1 MKLLKDILYKARL
14 EQVVGSTNTA
24 IEHITFDSR
33 AVKPFTAFVAI
44 KGTKSD
50 GHQFIP
56 KALEL
61 GATAI
66 ICEVLPEELKDG
78 VSYVRVA
85 DSQHAL
91 AVLATNFYDHPSKEL
106 KLIGITGT
114 NGKTSTATLLYKLFR
129 SLGHKCGL
137 ISTVEIRVGN
147 KTIDATHTTPDSLR
161 LNELLRTMVDERITH
176 CFMEVS
182 SHSVVQ
188 ERITGL
194 HFDIGVFTNITHDHL
209 DYHGTFAEY
218 IKAKKRFFD
227 LLADDAHALTNADD
241 ANGDVMLQNTK
252 AQKHSYAVRNM
263 ADHRARVIENVITGL
278 HLNIDG
284 HDVYTRLVGEFNA
297 SNLLAVYG
305 TAILLGEQPI
315 NVLTA
320 ISDLEPPRGRFQIV
334 RPNRENGSII
344 GDAPLNADTG
354 TTPKNIVGIVDYA
367 HTPDALKNVLGTIN
381 DTCRDEQRV
390 ITVVGCGGDRDRT
403 KRPIMARIAAEM
415 SHQVVLTSDN
425 PRSEDPHTILHE
437 MRTGLAQADLQ
448 RVFVNADR
456 KEAIRM
462 AVGLARPGD
471 VVLVA
476 GKGHETYQEIN
487 GVKHPFD
494 DVAVLRETL
503 ELMTK

>member
-14 EQVVGSTNTA
+14 EQVVGSTNSA
-24 IEHITFDSR
+24 IEQVTFDSR

-44 KGTKSD
+44 KGAKSD
-50 GHQFIP
+50 GHDFIA
-56 KALEL
+56 KAVEQ

-66 ICEVLPEELKDG
+66 ICERLPETLKEG
-78 VSYVRVA
+78 VTYVRVTDA
-85 DSQHAL
+85 QHAL
-91 AVLATNFYDHPSKEL
+91 AILAVNFFDHPSEEL

-114 NGKTSTATLLYKLFR
+114 NGKTSVATLLYKLFR
-129 SLGHKCGL
+129 SLGYKCGL
-137 ISTVEIRVGN
+137 ISTVENRIGN
-147 KTIDATHTTPDSLR
+147 KVIDATLTTPDAVR
-161 LNELLRTMVDERITH
+161 LNELLRTMVDEKVAY

-182 SHSVVQ
+182 SHSMVQ

-194 HFDIGVFTNITHDHL
+194 RFDAGVFTNITHDHL

-227 LLADDAHALTNADD
+227 MLPEEAVALVNADD
-241 ANGDVMLQNTK
+241 ANSGVMVQNTK
-252 AQKHSYAVRNM
+252 AAKRSYAVKSM
-263 ADHRARVIENVITGL
+263 ADHRARIIENALTGL

-284 HDVYTRLVGEFNA
+284 HDVYTRLIGEFNA
-297 SNLLAVYG
+297 SNLLAVYSIA
-305 TAILLGEQPI
+305 TILGEAPL

-320 ISDLEPPRGRFQIV
+320 LSDLDPPRGRFQII
-334 RPNRENGSII
+334 RGPGTGI
-344 GDAPLNADTG
+344 GADASASG
-354 TTPKNIVGIVDYA
+354 VIGIVDYA

-415 SHQVVLTSDN
+415 SHSVILTSDN
-425 PRSEDPHTILHE
+425 PRSEDPNTIIHE
-437 MRTGLAQADLQ
+437 MRVGLAPADMQ

-456 KEAIRM
+456 REAIRQ
-462 AVGLARPGD
+462 AVGLAKPGD

-476 GKGHETYQEIN
+476 GKGHETYQEVK

-494 DVAVLRETL
+494 DAAVLKETL
-503 ELMTK
+503 ELMHK

>member
-14 EQVVGSTNTA
+14 EQVVGSTNAA
-24 IEHITFDSR
+24 IELVTFDSR
-33 AVKPFTAFVAI
+33 AVKPLTAFVAI

-50 GHQFIP
+50 GHDFIP

-61 GATAI
+61 GASAI
-66 ICEVLPEELKDG
+66 ICEKLPQELKDG
-78 VSYVRVA
+78 VTYVRVA

-91 AVLATNFYDHPSKEL
+91 AILATNFYDQPSRDL
-106 KLIGITGT
+106 KLVGITGT

-147 KTIDATHTTPDSLR
+147 KTIDATHTTPDAVR
-161 LNELLRTMVDERITH
+161 LNELLRTMVEDGITH

-194 HFDIGVFTNITHDHL
+194 HFVVGAFTNITHDHL

-218 IKAKKRFFD
+218 IRAKKRFFD
-227 LLADDAHALTNADD
+227 LLDEDAHALANADD
-241 ANGDVMLQNTK
+241 PNGAVMLQNTR
-252 AQKHSYAVRNM
+252 AHKHSYAVRNM
-263 ADHRARVIENVITGL
+263 ADHRARIIENALTGL

-284 HDVYTRLVGEFNA
+284 HDVYTRLIGEFNA

-305 TAILLGEQPI
+305 TALLLGEQPLNI
-315 NVLTA
+315 LTA
-320 ISDLEPPRGRFQIV
+320 LSDLEPPRGRFQII
-334 RPNRENGSII
+334 RGTGIPAREDGPTGKDAGGPASII
-344 GDAPLNADTG
+344 
-354 TTPKNIVGIVDYA
+354 GIVDYA
-367 HTPDALKNVLGTIN
+367 HTPDALKNVLSTIN
-381 DTCRDEQRV
+381 DTCRDDQRV

-403 KRPIMARIAAEM
+403 KRPIMARLAAEM
-415 SHQVVLTSDN
+415 SYQVVLTSDN
-425 PRSEDPHTILHE
+425 PRSEDPNTIINE
-437 MRTGLAQADLQ
+437 MRAGLNNADLS

-476 GKGHETYQEIN
+476 GKGHETYQEIG

-494 DVAVLRETL
+494 DAAVLKETL
-503 ELMTK
+503 ELMHK